1 LFKKL
6 RNRFLILNLV
16 TISVMMLI
24 AFSTIYFINYTSVH
38 KNIDMELKKTLEF
51 STKPSDQKKEPRPDF
66 MDPSSKSNDHL
77 DFNQQK
83 RSLSFAITVDTQ
95 GNIIDSFTSFDME
108 ATFLENAKN
117 TVLSKNI
124 DKGTVSLG
132 DNDWAYLKIPQG
144 NKYKIVFLDITFQL
158 MNLRQLIY
166 IFLTVSSIMLVFIFF
181 VSKFFANRSIIPIKE
196 AFDKQKQF
204 IGDASH
210 ELKTPLAVINTN
222 VDVLLSNKEDTI
234 LDQSKWLY
242 YIKSETERMNKL
254 TNDLLYLAQVD
265 YSEAKMIFSELN
277 LSEAVENIILTMEA
291 VIFEKDL
298 SFEYYIEPSLKILGN
313 AEQIKQVVMILLDN
327 AIKYTNPKGTIN
339 LSLTKYSSNILLVVK
354 NSGEGISAEHI
365 DKVFDRFYRTD
376 KSRVRK
382 SGGYGLGLAIA
393 KAIVE
398 QHKGRIYVK
407 STLNE
412 STTFTVELPN
422 IIS

>member
-1 LFKKL
+1 M
-6 RNRFLILNLV
+6 LV
-16 TISVMMLI
+16 

-38 KNIDMELKKTLEF
+38 KNIDMELKKTLEI
-51 STKPSDQKKEPRPDF
+51 SSKPLDQKKEPRLDF
-66 MDPSSKSNDHL
+66 MDSSSKANDHF
-77 DFNQQK
+77 DYKEQK
-83 RSLSFAITVDTQ
+83 RSLSFGITIDAE
-95 GNIIDSFTSFDME
+95 GNIIDSSNSFDMD
-108 ATFLENAKN
+108 ATFKENAKN
-117 TVLSKNI
+117 AVLSKNI
-124 DKGTVSLG
+124 DKGTINLE

-166 IFLTVSSIMLVFIFF
+166 IFLAVSSIMLVLIFF
-181 VSKFFANRSIIPIKE
+181 VSKFFANRSIVPIKE

-222 VDVLLSNKEDTI
+222 VDVLLSNKEDSI
-234 LDQSKWLY
+234 SDQSKWLY

-265 YSEAKMIFSELN
+265 YSEAKMIFSEFN

-298 SFEYYIEPSLKILGN
+298 SFEYYIEPSLKTLGN
-313 AEQIKQVVMILLDN
+313 AEQIKQLTMILLDN

-339 LSLTKYSSNILLVVK
+339 LSLTKHNNTLLLVVK
-354 NSGEGISAEHI
+354 NSGEGISEEHI
-365 DKVFDRFYRTD
+365 DKIFDRFYRTD
-376 KSRVRK
+376 KSRARK

-398 QHKGRIYVK
+398 QHKGKICVK

-412 STTFTVELPN
+412 STTFTVELPS
-422 IIS
+422 ITS